1 MRHPV
6 AGMKDFSV
14 FLNVLKT
21 NPQLKQDKPCENGA
35 FEKLVHT
42 NVTPDLLPAVNA
54 ILILNTY
61 CATSGMNGFL
71 VFFNELKTNPQ

>member
-35 FEKLVHT
+35 FESLVHT

-54 ILILNTY
+54 IFNIEYLLLNL
-61 CATSGMNGFL
+61 GDER
-71 VFFNELKTNPQ
+71 FFSLF